1 MNYII
6 VQLDTVHCQTMDSG
20 QCPIKRGYNESTIMT
35 NMYRNNHMYVA
46 HFPTEAL
53 QETQSSQT

>member
-6 VQLDTVHCQTMDSG
+6 VHLDTVHCQTMDSG

-35 NMYRNNHMYVA
+35 NLYRNNYMYVA
-46 HFPTEAL
+46 PFPTEVL
-53 QETQSSQT
+53 CETQPSQT